1 MKYPIAFAA
10 GLAGALITAQ
20 AASAAGGFEDQMG
33 RCLQQFA
40 NTRDAAQV
48 MLECNA
54 DGGKLTECKV
64 VDNSAAGKGFDKAAM
79 CIAEKL
85 PMGAKTGSVKVPFRF
100 PGGAKRP
107 RWLGRRGRFAF
118 GLTAPRFLLQANW
131 QGDFAPCDP

>member
-1 MKYPIAFAA
+1 MKYPIAIAA
-10 GLAGALITAQ
+10 GIAGSFFIAQ
-20 AASAAGGFEDQMG
+20 AATAAGGFEDQMG

-54 DGGKLTECKV
+54 ADCKV
-64 VDNSAAGKGFDKAAM
+64 VDNSAGGKGFDKAAM

-100 PGGAKRP
+100 PGGA
-107 RWLGRRGRFAF
+107 
-118 GLTAPRFLLQANW
+118 
-131 QGDFAPCDP
+131 

>member
-1 MKYPIAFAA
+1 MKYPIAIAA
-10 GLAGALITAQ
+10 GIAGSFFVAQ

-48 MLECNA
+48 MLECTA
-54 DGGKLTECKV
+54 DAGKLTDCKV

-85 PMGAKTGSVKVPFRF
+85 PMGAKTGTVKVPV
-100 PGGAKRP
+100 PLP
-107 RWLGRRGRFAF
+107 GRRVSFSSIQGEHNALADLF
-118 GLTAPRFLLQANW
+118 GGGVLL
-131 QGDFAPCDP
+131 CVL

>member
-100 PGGAKRP
+100 PGGA
-107 RWLGRRGRFAF
+107 
-118 GLTAPRFLLQANW
+118 
-131 QGDFAPCDP
+131 

>member
-10 GLAGALITAQ
+10 GLAGSLIVAQ
-20 AASAAGGFEDQMG
+20 AASAAGSFEDQMG

-100 PGGAKRP
+100 PGGA
-107 RWLGRRGRFAF
+107 
-118 GLTAPRFLLQANW
+118 
-131 QGDFAPCDP
+131 

>member
-1 MKYPIAFAA
+1 MKFSIAFVA
-10 GLAGALITAQ
+10 GLAGSLIVAQ

-40 NTRDAAQV
+40 NTKDAAQV

-54 DGGKLTECKV
+54 DGGKLSACKV

-100 PGGAKRP
+100 PGGA
-107 RWLGRRGRFAF
+107 
-118 GLTAPRFLLQANW
+118 
-131 QGDFAPCDP
+131 

>member
-1 MKYPIAFAA
+1 MKYPIAIAA
-10 GLAGALITAQ
+10 GIAGSFFVAQ

-48 MLECNA
+48 MLECTA
-54 DGGKLTECKV
+54 DAGKLTDCKV

-85 PMGAKTGSVKVPFRF
+85 PMGAKTGTVKVPFRF
-100 PGGAKRP
+100 PGGA
-107 RWLGRRGRFAF
+107 
-118 GLTAPRFLLQANW
+118 
-131 QGDFAPCDP
+131 